1 MSLGGP
7 GGEAADVVSVL
18 RAVPGVADAEILP
31 DEHGGPGTL
40 RLQLALGADEVDVA
54 MKVNRILGERFGL
67 GVDAGRVQVVEEAL
81 PNRGAH
87 VAATPAV
94 QAAVA
99 DVEERI
105 AAVEAVAGPELTVV
119 SSAAAATEPAAAPAP
134 PVPPVP
140 PVAPAQP
147 AAERPAERPAERAA
161 ERAGEGSAQPQRP
174 PRLLISRMQ
183 LVSAQLG
190 VAAEVSLT
198 QGDRSYTGSAD
209 AAATATSVHR
219 AVAQATLRAVEACI
233 GSAARF
239 ELEHLQ
245 STVLGADKAVVVEV
259 SMITRHAT
267 ERLTGISA
275 VREDPRQAVIR
286 ATLDALN
293 RRIETYLQSA

>member
-99 DVEERI
+99 DVEEKI

-119 SSAAAATEPAAAPAP
+119 SSAASATEPPAQPAAVPPAP
-134 PVPPVP
+134 S
-140 PVAPAQP
+140 QP
-147 AAERPAERPAERAA
+147 AAERPAEPPEPGPTR
-161 ERAGEGSAQPQRP
+161 PQRP

-198 QGDRSYTGSAD
+198 QGERSYTGSAD

-233 GSAARF
+233 GSVARF

-245 STVLGADKAVVVEV
+245 STVLGADKAVVVEI
-259 SMITRHAT
+259 SMITKHAT

>member
-7 GGEAADVVSVL
+7 GGESADVVSVL

-67 GVDAGRVQVVEEAL
+67 GVDAGRVQVVEEAM
-81 PNRGAH
+81 PNRGTH

-99 DVEERI
+99 DIEERI
-105 AAVEAVAGPELTVV
+105 AAVEAVAGPELSVV
-119 SSAAAATEPAAAPAP
+119 PSAPATEPPAAG
-134 PVPPVP
+134 P

-147 AAERPAERPAERAA
+147 AAAAAPSQPAVEPAAA
-161 ERAGEGSAQPQRP
+161 QDGPTQALRP

-198 QGDRSYTGSAD
+198 RDGRSYTGAAD

-219 AVAQATLRAVEACI
+219 AVAQATLRAVESCI
-233 GSAARF
+233 GSSARF
-239 ELEHLQ
+239 ELEHLA
-245 STVLGADKAVVVEV
+245 STTLGADKAVVVEI

-275 VREDPRQAVIR
+275 VRDDPRQAVIR

>member
-7 GGEAADVVSVL
+7 GGESADVVSVL

-99 DVEERI
+99 DVEEQI

-119 SSAAAATEPAAAPAP
+119 SSAAPAAEPPA
-134 PVPPVP
+134 
-140 PVAPAQP
+140 AP
-147 AAERPAERPAERAA
+147 AAERPAERPVERPVERPAERPG
-161 ERAGEGSAQPQRP
+161 AGPIHPPRPQ
-174 PRLLISRMQ
+174 RLLISRMQ

-198 QGDRSYTGSAD
+198 RDGRSYTGAAD

-219 AVAQATLRAVEACI
+219 AVAQATLRAVESCI

-245 STVLGADKAVVVEV
+245 STTLGADKAVVVEI

-275 VREDPRQAVIR
+275 VRDDPRQAVIR